1 MGNKST
7 KRMVAEWE
15 QQKMIQLTFPHQN
28 TDWKENLDKVV
39 TCFQAIA
46 YEVVKEQKLLVVC
59 EDISFAKAKLSHL
72 SQDNII
78 YQEIPNNDTWAR
90 DHAPIS
96 VVKNKKH
103 CLLDFC
109 FNGWGLKFSADKDNQ
124 ITKEL
129 FNNKVFSKKIKRKN
143 HLNFVLEGGS
153 IESDG
158 KDTILT
164 TEKCLLSKNRNDLSK
179 KKIEKKL
186 KKYLGA
192 ERILW
197 LKNGALQGDDTD
209 SHIDTLAR
217 FCDTE
222 TIAYVQCKDK
232 NDEHFDQLQKMEEEL
247 KTFQTKKENPYR
259 LIALPMPKAIYDE
272 DNNRLPATYANFL
285 IMNKSVLLPI
295 YNCETDKLVIEKLKT
310 AFPNRKIVAIDCNAL
325 IKQHGS
331 LHCVTMQYHF
341 I

>member
-1 MGNKST
+1 MKNR
-7 KRMVAEWE
+7 RMVAEWE
-15 QQKMIQLTFPHQN
+15 QQEMIQLTFPHQN
-28 TDWKENLDKVV
+28 TDWNENLDEVV
-39 TCFQAIA
+39 TCFQTIA
-46 YEVVKEQKLLVVC
+46 NEVIKEQKLLVVC

-72 SQDNII
+72 SQENII

-96 VVKNKKH
+96 VVENSKYR
-103 CLLDFC
+103 LLDFC

-124 ITKEL
+124 ITKKL
-129 FNNKVFSKKIKRKN
+129 FKNNVFSKKVKRKN

-158 KDTILT
+158 KGTILT
-164 TEKCLLSKNRNDLSK
+164 TEKCLLSKNRNNLSK
-179 KKIEKKL
+179 KKVEKKL

-209 SHIDTLAR
+209 SHIDTLVR
-217 FCDTE
+217 FCDKK
-222 TIAYVQCKDK
+222 TIAYVQCTNK
-232 NDEHFDQLQKMEEEL
+232 NDEHFDELQKMEKEL
-247 KTFQTKKENPYR
+247 KTFQRADGNPYH
-259 LIALPMPKAIYDE
+259 LVALPMPKAIFDK

-295 YNCETDKLVIEKLKT
+295 YHCETDKVAIEKLKT
-310 AFPNRKIVAIDCNAL
+310 AFPTKEIVGIDCREL